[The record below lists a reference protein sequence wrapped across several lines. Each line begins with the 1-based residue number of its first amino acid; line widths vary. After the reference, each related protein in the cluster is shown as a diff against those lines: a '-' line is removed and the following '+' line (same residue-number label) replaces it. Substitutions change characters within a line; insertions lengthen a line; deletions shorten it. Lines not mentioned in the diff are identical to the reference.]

1 MMRFGLGNCARKSWS
16 SAWSSLWSLIWPSIW
31 RTAAATAITG
41 LCACSPQSLLLRAAT
56 DQLAGQGQADEED
69 LLLARDASAFYLKLS
84 ESVLRQTPGHLP
96 LAEAVA
102 GGFTQYAY
110 AFIALE
116 ADRIESTDA
125 KAAQRMRERAARLY
139 ARAKRHAMAALEQ
152 HRPGF
157 ADALAGKATA
167 LQLPADQVAVAY
179 WAAAAWG
186 AHISLSKDQPD
197 TVADLPQAIALARL
211 AWARDPDHGDGALA
225 SLMGSFEAA
234 RPGGSMRQAEAYFDR
249 AIAASAGRSAGPW
262 VAKAETLALAA
273 GDRTGFEA
281 MLRQA
286 IGIAN
291 GHPSLANAL
300 MRERAQWLLASADDR
315 F

>member
-1 MMRFGLGNCARKSWS
+1 M
-16 SAWSSLWSLIWPSIW
+16 
-31 RTAAATAITG
+31 TAVTG
-41 LCACSPQSLLLRAAT
+41 LCACSPQSLLLRAAA

-110 AFIALE
+110 AFIALD

-125 KAAQRMRERAARLY
+125 KAAQRLRGRAARLY

-157 ADALAGKATA
+157 AEALAGKASA

-186 AHISLSKDQPD
+186 AYISLSKDQPD
-197 TVADLPQAIALARL
+197 TVADLPQAIVLARL

-234 RPGGSMRQAEAYFDR
+234 RPGGSMRQAEAHFDR

-273 GDRTGFEA
+273 GDRVGFEA

-286 IGIAN
+286 ISIAT

-300 MRERAQWLLASADDR
+300 MRERAQWLLDSADDR

>member
-1 MMRFGLGNCARKSWS
+1 MMRFGLGNRARKSWS

-41 LCACSPQSLLLRAAT
+41 LCACSPQSLLLRAAA
-56 DQLAGQGQADEED
+56 DQLAGQDQADEED

-186 AHISLSKDQPD
+186 AYISLSKEQPD
-197 TVADLPQAIALARL
+197 TMADLPQAIALARL

>member
-1 MMRFGLGNCARKSWS
+1 M
-16 SAWSSLWSLIWPSIW
+16 
-31 RTAAATAITG
+31 TAVIG
-41 LCACSPQSLLLRAAT
+41 LCACSPQSLLLRAAA

-152 HRPGF
+152 HRP
-157 ADALAGKATA
+157 
-167 LQLPADQVAVAY
+167 V
-179 WAAAAWG
+179 
-186 AHISLSKDQPD
+186 
-197 TVADLPQAIALARL
+197 
-211 AWARDPDHGDGALA
+211 DPPHLGEQTEVLH
-225 SLMGSFEAA
+225 
-234 RPGGSMRQAEAYFDR
+234 
-249 AIAASAGRSAGPW
+249 
-262 VAKAETLALAA
+262 V
-273 GDRTGFEA
+273 
-281 MLRQA
+281 
-286 IGIAN
+286 
-291 GHPSLANAL
+291 
-300 MRERAQWLLASADDR
+300 ASADLEDVGILGHER
-315 F
+315 HVLRRHDLRDDC

>member
-1 MMRFGLGNCARKSWS
+1 MRFGLGNGALDAWS
-16 SAWSSLWSLIWPSIW
+16 SARSSIWSSIW
-31 RTAAATAITG
+31 RVTAVAAVTG
-41 LCACSPQSLLLRAAT
+41 LCACSPQSLLLRAAA
-56 DQLAGQGQADEED
+56 DQLAGQGQASEED

-110 AFIALE
+110 AFVELE

-125 KAAQRMRERAARLY
+125 KAAQRLRQRAARLY
-139 ARAKRHAMAALEQ
+139 ARALRHAMAALEQ

-197 TVADLPQAIALARL
+197 AVADLPRAVALARL

-249 AIAASAGRSAGPW
+249 AIAAGAGRNAGPW
-262 VAKAETLALAA
+262 VAKAETLALAV
-273 GDRTGFEA
+273 GDRAGFEA
-281 MLRQA
+281 LLRQA
-286 IGIAN
+286 ISIATA
-291 GHPSLANAL
+291 HPSLANAL

>member
-1 MMRFGLGNCARKSWS
+1 MLKFGVGTAAKPALSRIC
-16 SAWSSLWSLIWPSIW
+16 SLIW
-31 RTAAATAITG
+31 RTAAGTAITA
-41 LCACSPQSLLLRAAT
+41 LCACSPQSLLLRAAA
-56 DQLAGQGQADEED
+56 DQLAGQGQTSEED
-69 LLLARDASAFYLKLS
+69 LLLARDASSFYLKLS

-110 AFIALE
+110 AFVALE
-116 ADRIESTDA
+116 ADRLESTDA
-125 KAAQRMRERAARLY
+125 KAAQRLRERAARLY
-139 ARAKRHAMAALEQ
+139 ARAHRHAMAALEQ

-157 ADALAGKATA
+157 AKALAGKSTA
-167 LQLPADQVAVAY
+167 LQLPAEQVAVAY

-186 AHISLSKDQPD
+186 AYIALSKDQPD
-197 TVADLPQAIALARL
+197 AVADLPRAIALAQL
-211 AWARDPDHGDGALA
+211 AWARDPDHGEGALA

-249 AIAASAGRSAGPW
+249 AIAAGAGRNAGPW

-273 GDRTGFEA
+273 GDRASFEA
-281 MLRQA
+281 QLQQA
-286 IGIAN
+286 ITIATN
-291 GHPSLANAL
+291 HPSLANAL